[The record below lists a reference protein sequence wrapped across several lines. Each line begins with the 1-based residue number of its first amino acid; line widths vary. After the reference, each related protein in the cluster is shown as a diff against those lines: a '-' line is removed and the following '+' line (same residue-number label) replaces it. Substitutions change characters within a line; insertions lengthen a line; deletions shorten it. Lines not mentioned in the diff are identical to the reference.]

1 VPDAVIAADRHLQRN
16 ARRADMGQMKS
27 TDDSLATR
35 RDRIDDV
42 SGFSAG
48 SAGHPASSGKSRRPR
63 GDPQRLQVMIVDD
76 DATVLQLVKRIFESF
91 GYRVAATNG
100 SADAMADLSVKQFD
114 LVVTDFEMP
123 GMNGFRLAMWLK
135 AESPATR
142 VVIMTGCCRTE
153 ISRLMTSESVDGWI
167 FKPFGLADMCNT
179 LDRLG
184 FPYPSHCAS

>member
-1 VPDAVIAADRHLQRN
+1 
-16 ARRADMGQMKS
+16 MGQMKS
-27 TDDSLATR
+27 TDDSLAVR
-35 RDRIDDV
+35 RDRSDDV
-42 SGFSAG
+42 SGYSAG
-48 SAGHPASSGKSRRPR
+48 SGEHPAFSAKNSGAPHSSRPR
-63 GDPQRLQVMIVDD
+63 GDPERLQVMIVDD
-76 DATVLQLVKRIFESF
+76 DATVLQLVKSIFESF
-91 GYRVAATNG
+91 GYRVAAANG
-100 SADAMADLSVKQFD
+100 SAEAMAGLSVTQFD

-153 ISRLMTSESVDGWI
+153 IPRLMTSESVDGWI